1 MVQFDYRL
9 YIDIRHYIK
18 TTDRWIE
25 KTNEYLI
32 DIAPVSW
39 WDLWG
44 TQLTGARK
52 ISIHESSEDLSKS
65 DDGQIVIARWVGQ
78 GDFQNCSP
86 YGC

>member
-9 YIDIRHYIK
+9 YIDIRHNIK

-25 KTNEYLI
+25 KKNEYLM
-32 DIAPVSW
+32 DIAPVSG

-44 TQLTGARK
+44 TQLTEARK
-52 ISIHESSEDLSKS
+52 MSTHESSKDLSKS
-65 DDGQIVIARWVGQ
+65 DDSQIVIARWVGQ
-78 GDFQNCSP
+78 GDFQNCSS